1 MGNMLVP
8 FKKFLSNKN
17 TITIL
22 GVLLGVV
29 VLYLGYNWRVSKS
42 INPIKV
48 PFCTQ
53 TLVSGTKITEEYIN
67 YLDIPKETVGAMTNL
82 VTDVNKIKDM
92 LVSYDSKIP
101 QNGFFFSENLMTE
114 DEMPNSVYSNIQDG
128 YTIYDLHIDAD
139 AVYGN
144 TIMPGATIDIYMS
157 TEQDD
162 LLVFGRFISQIQV
175 LAVKDGDGKNAFADA
190 QNPTD
195 GEVLLFAVPENLFLL
210 LKKATKLGIELE
222 PVPRNE
228 SYTNSAGA
236 VELESDELEAMI
248 IKSKAPQ
255 RNVTITDER
264 RTIATTAIIA
274 PSVSRA

>member
-128 YTIYDLHIDAD
+128 YTIYDLHIDSD

-248 IKSKAPQ
+248 INQ
-255 RNVTITDER
+255 TYILQNECQDLTICG
-264 RTIATTAIIA
+264 
-274 PSVSRA
+274 